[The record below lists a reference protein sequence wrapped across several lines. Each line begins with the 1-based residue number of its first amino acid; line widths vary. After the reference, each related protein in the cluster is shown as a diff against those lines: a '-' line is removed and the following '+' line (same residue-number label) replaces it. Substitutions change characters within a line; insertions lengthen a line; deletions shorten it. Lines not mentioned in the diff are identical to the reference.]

1 MPRTKRPFRIAARLQ
16 GLLWGPQMLAFLPAL
31 SLGAFWI
38 IGEGGLIL
46 FALGL
51 PVLWAIFGGFEPR
64 EERRSSAGDMSVKTS
79 VDIAALFAKAAPNER
94 ALLMRISIENRDELI
109 QQMNGAD
116 LQLVQDRLEARY
128 KGSLRAGDIVTR
140 SSILTWT
147 IAVEPGANLD
157 LEAAIQQA
165 SRLQSVVGEPFFL
178 GDDRLYLSSCIGF
191 TLAQMP
197 MASLDTLMEQAA
209 LALEE
214 ALLNSPDAIRAYSPN
229 LKSKKSQAT
238 PLMLTEL
245 QGDIESCL
253 TAWFQPQI
261 STDTG
266 QVCGFE
272 ALARWRASDGHLIAP
287 AAFIP
292 VLEKAGQMERLT
304 ELILSQS
311 LAALAAWDKVGLHI
325 ESVGVNFSES
335 DLANPRLYDMIA
347 WDLDR
352 YNIAP
357 HRLCIEVLES
367 VIAGGSDD
375 IVVRNV
381 MQLAKLG
388 CQIDL
393 DDFGTGHASIST
405 LRHLPVRRLKIDRSF
420 VAKADLDSE
429 QQKMVGTILMMAD
442 RLGLSCLAEG
452 VETLGEH
459 TILAQLGCSYVQGFG
474 IAKPM
479 PFEDTIE
486 WIKDYQAR
494 LDAPPQIGGKTGL
507 AG

>member
-1 MPRTKRPFRIAARLQ
+1 MSRTTNSTRLAARMHA
-16 GLLWGPQMLAFLPAL
+16 LLWGPQLLAFMPAL
-31 SLGAFWI
+31 CLAAYWI
-38 IGEGGLIL
+38 VGEGGLIAC
-46 FALGL
+46 ALGL
-51 PVLWAIFGGFEPR
+51 PIVWAIFGGFDTAPA
-64 EERRSSAGDMSVKTS
+64 SQGVAGSRAAQGEN
-79 VDIAALFAKAAPNER
+79 DIPALFAKTAPNER
-94 ALLMRISIENRDELI
+94 ALLLCIAIENREEFI
-109 QQMNGAD
+109 RQMNGSD
-116 LQLVQDRLEARY
+116 IQLIQDRLEMRY
-128 KGSLRAGDIVTR
+128 KASLRDNDIITR
-140 SSILTWT
+140 TSILTWT
-147 IAVEPGANLD
+147 IAIAPGSNLD

-165 SRLQSVVGEPFFL
+165 SRLQGVVSDPFFL
-178 GDDRLYLSSCIGF
+178 GEDRIYLSSCIGF
-191 TLAQMP
+191 TMAQQP
-197 MASLDTLMEQAA
+197 MQSLEVLSEQAN
-209 LALEE
+209 LALDE
-214 ALLNSPDAIRAYSPN
+214 ALLNSPDAIRAFSPN
-229 LKSKKSQAT
+229 MLRKGASPSPA
-238 PLMLTEL
+238 LLTEL
-245 QGDIESCL
+245 EGDIETCL

-272 ALARWRASDGHLIAP
+272 ALARWRANDGHLIAP

-304 ELILSQS
+304 EIILAQS
-311 LAALAAWDKVGLHI
+311 LAALSAWDAANLQI

-335 DLANPRLYDMIA
+335 DLSNPRLYDMIA

-352 YNIAP
+352 FNVAP
-357 HRLCIEVLES
+357 HRLCVEVLES
-367 VIAGGSDD
+367 VVASGSDD
-375 IVVRNV
+375 IIARNV

-429 QQKMVGTILMMAD
+429 QQKMVATILMMAD

-459 TILAQLGCSYVQGFG
+459 TILAQLGCKYVQGFG

-479 PFEDTIE
+479 PFEDTRG
-486 WIKDYQAR
+486 WIQDYQAR
-494 LDAPPQIGGKTGL
+494 LDEPPVIGHKSR
-507 AG
+507 